1 MQTTESRQGDNLVD
15 TPRRGRCNSTT
26 GSVLPK
32 SEMSPVLVVITDVLI
47 QQPSQVPLI
56 ENDHVIEQV
65 PPHTANPPLRNSV
78 LPRTPECSATRL
90 AAHRLHGRNYSST
103 ELGVPIEDQEAL
115 RLFAA
120 FPSFVQLQGNPKRV
134 GIASHVAVQDPT
146 PVVADDKE
154 VVQNAEGQCRHRE
167 EVHRCD
173 RLAMITKKNQP
184 APGDIG
190 RSWGLAAPS
199 AKPLVPIDRSRA
211 WATRHEIGALD

>member
-1 MQTTESRQGDNLVD
+1 
-15 TPRRGRCNSTT
+15 
-26 GSVLPK
+26 
-32 SEMSPVLVVITDVLI
+32 MSPVLVVITDVLI

-78 LPRTPECSATRL
+78 LPRTPECSANRL

-103 ELGVPIEDQEAL
+103 ELGVPIEDQKSL

-146 PVVADDKE
+146 PVVADDEE
-154 VVQNAEGQCRHRE
+154 VVQNAEGQRRHSE
-167 EVHRCD
+167 KIHR
-173 RLAMITKKNQP
+173 RNGLAM
-184 APGDIG
+184 
-190 RSWGLAAPS
+190 
-199 AKPLVPIDRSRA
+199 VPQ
-211 WATRHEIGALD
+211 E

>member
-15 TPRRGRCNSTT
+15 TPRRGRCNSTA

-32 SEMSPVLVVITDVLI
+32 SEMSLVLVVITDVLS
-47 QQPSQVPLI
+47 QQPPQVPLI

-103 ELGVPIEDQEAL
+103 ELGVPIEDQKSL
-115 RLFAA
+115 WLFAA

-146 PVVADDKE
+146 PVVADHE
-154 VVQNAEGQCRHRE
+154 EAVQNAEGQWRHRE

-173 RLAMITKKNQP
+173 RLAMVPQESQP
-184 APGDIG
+184 APRGIG
-190 RSWGLAAPS
+190 RSWGSPNPA
-199 AKPLVPIDRSRA
+199 RNG
-211 WATRHEIGALD
+211 WFG